1 MPKYDISPDGNSK
14 LRLELTLAEA
24 TTALT
29 ELIKR
34 IEYYLTHEQYIGTPI
49 QLVFNGVHPVK
60 PEGYDLRVMSSKKR
74 ATKDKV
80 RRLAHQGYYRDEA
93 VEVALDLKKALQTL
107 LDEYYG
113 RQ

>member
-1 MPKYDISPDGNSK
+1 MPKYDISSDGSSR

-24 TTALT
+24 TVTLT

-49 QLVFNGVHPVK
+49 QLVFNNVQPIK
-60 PEGYDLRVMSSKKR
+60 PKGYDLRVMSPEER
-74 ATKDKV
+74 ATEDKV
-80 RRLAHQGYYRDEA
+80 RRLAQQGYYRDEA

-107 LDEYYG
+107 LDYDG